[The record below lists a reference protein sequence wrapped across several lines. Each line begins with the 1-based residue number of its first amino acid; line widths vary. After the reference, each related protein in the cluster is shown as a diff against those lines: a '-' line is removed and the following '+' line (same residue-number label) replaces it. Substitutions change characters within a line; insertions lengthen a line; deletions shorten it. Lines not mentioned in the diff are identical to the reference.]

1 MSDKPVLQHSDVKS
15 WSSTQNVWKVKCSD
29 LQQISVTW
37 TEDFQI
43 LYAFALNVFF
53 FLFFLRK
60 KNSLIWILRVYISNV
75 KKSTDFKRKQ
85 IVQCPKIG
93 TSESKIRS
101 EDNIFRKYKERTYK
115 THTVRDCCVTQWRK
129 KKTNKPKSSSRHGFK
144 TNRLVFISLRC
155 SVGSGTNNCT
165 GVLKSYLFI

>member
-1 MSDKPVLQHSDVKS
+1 MGGTGRGVFMSDKPVLQHSDVKS

-60 KNSLIWILRVYISNV
+60 KIPWYEFWGSTYQMLKSQRIS
-75 KKSTDFKRKQ
+75 
-85 IVQCPKIG
+85 
-93 TSESKIRS
+93 
-101 EDNIFRKYKERTYK
+101 KE
-115 THTVRDCCVTQWRK
+115 
-129 KKTNKPKSSSRHGFK
+129 NKSSSVQKSERPSLKYVARTTFLENIKSAHIKRTRFETVAWRNDVK
-144 TNRLVFISLRC
+144 KKQTNPKAPPD
-155 SVGSGTNNCT
+155 T
-165 GVLKSYLFI
+165 GLKQTD